1 MALSNDFNMAYD
13 QFVAAWLDYERVR
26 NSDNFSERVSSKQRV
41 DDLRLRVR
49 AFLTGRAV

>member
-13 QFVAAWLDYERVR
+13 QFVSAWLEHERQRATGDFVA
-26 NSDNFSERVSSKQRV
+26 RVEGKQRV

-49 AFLTGRAV
+49 AFLTGSTV

>member
-13 QFVAAWLDYERVR
+13 QFVSAWLDYERVR
-26 NSDNFSERVSSKQRV
+26 STGDFAERVASKQRV

-49 AFLTGRAV
+49 AFVTGHAA